1 MERMRRAR
9 NAMLAFYYV
18 FTDCGAV
25 FCLRRDASLYNILL
39 AAAAFA
45 LPLVPYLLYR
55 LAHLRP
61 VYLLEIVFDAFV
73 LAAVPFASL
82 FGGYDFAVLG

>member
-18 FTDCGAV
+18 FTACGAV

-61 VYLLEIVFDAFV
+61 VYLLEKIGR
-73 LAAVPFASL
+73 ASCRER
-82 FGGYDFAVLG
+82 V